1 MNPTQE
7 QFIRV
12 AMARLRKRYSY
23 EPQCRAIASKMYVR
37 WLEKKRKISKKADRY
52 ETTLNRS
59 DRKLVS
65 RKT

>member
-1 MNPTQE
+1 MNPRRE

-37 WLEKKRKISKKADRY
+37 WLEKKRKISKKAERY

-65 RKT
+65 KKT

>member
-1 MNPTQE
+1 MNARRE
-7 QFIRV
+7 EFIRV

>member
-1 MNPTQE
+1 MNARRE

>member
-1 MNPTQE
+1 MNPRRE

-65 RKT
+65 KKT